1 MRLIDADALD
11 KRIYEEIPIK
21 EFGTVKRMAR
31 MREIVGKAPTVALSE
46 NSITRSWTPDADVWV
61 KKVAERALDEL
72 EYKGRTIREWVELIM
87 GLPEPPEEVSGDD
100 A

>member
-31 MREIVGKAPTVALSE
+31 MREIVGEAPTVAMSE
-46 NSITRSWTPDADVWV
+46 NSITLSWTPDADNWV
-61 KKVAERALDEL
+61 KEVAERALDEF
-72 EYKGRTIREWVELIM
+72 EYKGRTIRAWVELIM
-87 GLPEPPEEVSGDD
+87 GLPEPPVEVSGDE
-100 A
+100 